1 MKLDSI
7 ILKVDLT
14 TMNNEKPNQ
23 SILKKSFEIV
33 VRKEY
38 QQNDIFFDGFA
49 WFEYKVSR
57 WSFIKIELLTETEK
71 PIYFSGVLLV
81 NCLYKTRDSDI
92 WQKTLLG
99 ITLVINVDI
108 LIKR

>member
-1 MKLDSI
+1 MPPKKEFTFQRLNFNFSNILKLDSI

-49 WFEYKVSR
+49 
-57 WSFIKIELLTETEK
+57 
-71 PIYFSGVLLV
+71 
-81 NCLYKTRDSDI
+81 
-92 WQKTLLG
+92 
-99 ITLVINVDI
+99 
-108 LIKR
+108 